1 MTTCRPTQPQSKKHD
16 RYRQSCPTLHNDAV
30 GQTGGF
36 DRLAVVLQR
45 AVREDSHDDIRA
57 CMMLGVRTVTTSN
70 SVQIFNTQGTGD
82 VRIDEVTNVTD
93 GVRQVHPRHQ
103 PRTIRK
109 ANLHARRWLRLVDF
123 EPSTEGLRGP
133 RSRLRATAA
142 AAGARGE
149 RARNGT
155 RLRHSS
161 RRARNGGTKTVTMAR
176 EGLALGW
183 DEVVLQT
190 LHDAQ
195 LDGLS
200 RHDIEDVR
208 RCASGNR

>member
-1 MTTCRPTQPQSKKHD
+1 M
-16 RYRQSCPTLHNDAV
+16 V
-30 GQTGGF
+30 
-36 DRLAVVLQR
+36 
-45 AVREDSHDDIRA
+45 
-57 CMMLGVRTVTTSN
+57 LGVRTVTKSK
-70 SVQIFNTQGTGD
+70 SVQAFNTQGTGN

-142 AAGARGE
+142 AGARGE
-149 RARNGT
+149 RAGDGT

-161 RRARNGGTKTVTMAR
+161 RRARNGGAKTVAMAR